1 MKGNQIR
8 RTFLLVMSALALS
21 ATAVAAQ
28 TKTVLVVR
36 HAEKADD
43 SADPVLSAA
52 GEERSRALVQVLQD
66 RGVGAIFTTQYQ
78 RTVLTAAPLAASL
91 GITPTVVTATG
102 GGHVADV
109 AARVRASDAAVVL
122 VVGHSNTVP
131 AIVRALSGEAVDAI
145 DDSEYGNIYEVT
157 LSPDG
162 ATVKR
167 GWYGRALD
175 AK

>member
-1 MKGNQIR
+1 MRRNRIR
-8 RTFLLVMSALALS
+8 RTLLLLMSAFALS
-21 ATAVAAQ
+21 ATAAAAQ
-28 TKTVLVVR
+28 TKTVVVVR

-91 GITPTVVTATG
+91 RITPTVVAAG
-102 GGHVADV
+102 GDHVADV
-109 AARVRASDAAVVL
+109 AARVRASAADVVL

-145 DDSEYGNIYEVT
+145 EDNEYGNIYEVT

-162 ATVKR
+162 AKVKR
-167 GWYGRALD
+167 GWYGRALE